1 MISEVLTGGI
11 LMAVGTLIGA
21 SISRPRS
28 DLPEKT
34 VEEETVKMTTI
45 PKQTV
50 NWPTKE
56 QNKEATD

>member
-1 MISEVLTGGI
+1 MILEVLTGGI
-11 LMAVGTLIGA
+11 LMAIGTLIGA

-28 DLPEKT
+28 DSPEEA
-34 VEEETVKMTTI
+34 VEEETVKMMTI

-50 NWPTKE
+50 NWSTKE